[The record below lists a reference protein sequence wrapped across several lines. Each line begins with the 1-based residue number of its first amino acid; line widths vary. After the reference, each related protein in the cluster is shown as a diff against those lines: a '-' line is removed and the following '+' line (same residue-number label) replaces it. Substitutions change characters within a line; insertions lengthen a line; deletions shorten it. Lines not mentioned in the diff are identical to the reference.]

1 MPGWKWLVVV
11 GLASSFVGVA
21 ILTWTAGVPW
31 ILPRRP
37 RYIWDVWLWGGA
49 FALILLGTLLQ
60 FVGTILS
67 P

>member
-1 MPGWKWLVVV
+1 MPEGKWLVVV
-11 GLASSFVGVA
+11 GLAPSFVGVA
-21 ILTWTAGVPW
+21 ILM
-31 ILPRRP
+31 
-37 RYIWDVWLWGGA
+37 WDVWLWRGA